1 MPVVSVGRD
10 KLFHALGRE
19 YSQEEFEGLC
29 FDYGVE
35 LDDVT
40 SEKEML
46 RKEHGGQEN
55 KDASDEILYKID
67 IPANRYDM
75 LCLEGIAR
83 ALNIFNRTIEV
94 PQYKLANMTGKQPLQ
109 LTIKPETALVRPFAV
124 AAVLRGINFD
134 SARYSSFIDLQ
145 DKLHQNLCRQRSLVA
160 IGTHDLATLK
170 APFTYEALPPE
181 NINFVPLKQKKSF
194 NAKELM
200 QYYLDND
207 PKLKKFVPIIHD
219 SVVYPVILDANR
231 TVCSMPPI
239 INGAHSAINLDT
251 KDVFIEITATDLTKA
266 QIVLNTVCTM
276 FCEYCSTPFEVEPV
290 EVIDSFGHR
299 KMYPDL
305 SSREMVVPEDLIN
318 KGIGVQLET
327 AQMADLLSRMQLQ
340 AEAVPGNQVR
350 VLVPPTRSDVLHA
363 CDVMEDVAIAYGY
376 NNVGLSVP
384 ATVTVGKELPLNQ
397 LVELLRVECAMCG
410 FTEILTWALCSRSE
424 NFEYLRRQDDGN
436 TAVSIG
442 NPATAEFEVC
452 RTSLLQGALK
462 TLGANKDLALPIKLF
477 ELSDVVLLAP
487 DKEVGSKNQRQL
499 VAVHCS
505 KDSGFEVIH
514 GLLNRV
520 MEILGIPL
528 RQGNVGQEDPNNRKL
543 ARLYPDGGYCWRPS
557 DDTHD
562 AYFSGRQANI
572 YLQASSSSSSSQQG
586 EVRIGK
592 FGVIHPE
599 VLSKFDI
606 PFPVSAVEL
615 NIEPFCYDQFYEA
628 LPTHLVMT
636 DDMEMQTL

>member
-1 MPVVSVGRD
+1 MPVISVGRD
-10 KLFHALGRE
+10 KLFKSLGRE

-40 SEKEML
+40 SEQEML

-55 KDASDEILYKID
+55 KEASDEVLYKID

-83 ALNIFNRTIEV
+83 ALNIFNRRIPV
-94 PQYKLANMTGKQPLQ
+94 PQYKLRDMTGTRPLQ
-109 LTIKPETALVRPFAV
+109 LTVKPETALVRPFAV
-124 AAVLRGINFD
+124 AAVLRGITFD
-134 SARYSSFIDLQ
+134 STSYSSFIDLQ

-160 IGTHDLATLK
+160 IGTHDLATVQ

-181 NINFVPLKQKKSF
+181 KINFIPLKQKKSF
-194 NAKELM
+194 NGRELM
-200 QYYLDND
+200 QHYLDSD
-207 PKLKKFVPIIHD
+207 AKLKKFVPIIQD
-219 SVVYPVILDANR
+219 SIVYPVILDANR
-231 TVCSMPPI
+231 TVLSLPPI
-239 INGAHSAINLDT
+239 INGAHSAISLNT

-290 EVIDSFGHR
+290 EVIDSFGN
-299 KMYPDL
+299 KKLYPDL
-305 SSREMVVPEDLIN
+305 SSREMVVPEEVIN
-318 KGIGVQLET
+318 RGIGVQLGT

-340 AEAVPGNQVR
+340 AEPVQAGQAVR
-350 VLVPPTRSDVLHA
+350 VMVPPTRSDVLHA

-384 ATVTVGKELPLNQ
+384 PTVTVGKELPLNQ

-410 FTEILTWALCSRSE
+410 FTEILTWALCSRQE
-424 NFEYLRRQDDGN
+424 NFGHLRRQDDGN

-487 DKEVGSKNQRQL
+487 DKEVGSTNQRQL

-505 KDSGFEVIH
+505 KESGFEIIH

-520 MEILGIPL
+520 MEVLGIPL
-528 RQGNVGQEDPNNRKL
+528 RQDNLAQDDPNNNKL
-543 ARLYPDGGYCWRPS
+543 AKQYPNGGYSWRAATDS
-557 DDTHD
+557 HD
-562 AYFSGRQANI
+562 AYFSGRQADI
-572 YLQASSSSSSSQQG
+572 FLEASTSSQKS

-592 FGVIHPE
+592 FGIIHPE

-606 PFPVSAVEL
+606 PFPVSALEL
-615 NIEPFCYDQFYEA
+615 NIEPFCYDQFYQA
-628 LPTHLVMT
+628 LPTHLTMT
-636 DDMEMQTL
+636 GDKEMQTLQ